1 MWNLYARW
9 LETLPSFFRT
19 FVAMKNIAII
29 GAGSAGLFAAKLLS
43 NYEDVRVTLFEKA
56 KNPGTKLRASGGGKA
71 NILNTNIKGDDY
83 NNHRFMSAFLQRT
96 DFQTI
101 YNEFSR
107 MGLRMT
113 VDEENRVYPATLFS
127 KTVLDV
133 LLSNLSTRVTFRC
146 ECPVKKLVQRDGKWF
161 VNDFPEA
168 YDFVLMASGSPAN
181 MIAAN
186 RKGLDDYLLPLQLAR
201 KPFAPSLVGFKI
213 KDYPKELYGCRA
225 KAEVSL
231 WQGSTLVWKERGEVM
246 FKEDGVSGIV
256 VMNISSHYN
265 RLKNKNQCRLSFNFL
280 YDDEKFDVKAHLAQY
295 HDLAGVLH
303 PKLNK
308 LYQRKPFDLRD
319 FSLTIESL
327 YDMEFAQVCAG
338 GISVDEVNDTF
349 ELKKYP
355 GLYAVGEML
364 DIDGVCG
371 GYNLFFAFASAYEAV
386 KAMTHGD

>member
-1 MWNLYARW
+1 MII
-9 LETLPSFFRT
+9 FFRT
-19 FVAMKNIAII
+19 FAFMIQIAII

-43 NYEDVRVTLFEKA
+43 PCEDVQVTVFEKA

-71 NILNTNIKGDDY
+71 NILNANIKEDCY
-83 NNHRFMSAFLQRT
+83 NNSRFMSAFLKRT

-133 LLSNLSTRVTFRC
+133 LLSNLSPRISFRC
-146 ECPVKKLVQRDGKWF
+146 ECPVKKLVQREGKWY

-168 YDFVLMASGSPAN
+168 YDKVLMASGSPAN

-186 RKGLDDYLLPLQLAR
+186 RKGVADYWKSLQLAD
-201 KPFAPSLVGFKI
+201 KPFEPSLVGFKI
-213 KDYPKELYGCRA
+213 KDYPKEIYGCRA

-231 WQGSTLVWKERGEVM
+231 YQGKTLVWKECGEVM

-256 VMNISSHYN
+256 VMNLSAHYN
-265 RLKNKNQCRLSFNFL
+265 RLKDKNNCRLSINFL
-280 YDDEKFDVKAHLAQY
+280 YDDNTFDVKAYLAQY

-308 LYQRKPFDLRD
+308 LYQRKPFDVRD
-319 FSLTIESL
+319 FSLTIDSL
-327 YDMEFAQVCAG
+327 YDIEFAQVCAG
-338 GISVDEVNDTF
+338 GISVDEVTDTF

-386 KAMTHGD
+386 KAMTHGH

>member
-1 MWNLYARW
+1 
-9 LETLPSFFRT
+9 
-19 FVAMKNIAII
+19 MKNIAII

-43 NYEDVRVTLFEKA
+43 SYEDVKVTVFEKA

-71 NILNTNIKGDDY
+71 NILNANVKGDCY
-83 NNHRFMSAFLQRT
+83 NNHRFMDAFLQRT
-96 DFQTI
+96 DYQTI

-113 VDEENRVYPATLFS
+113 VDDENRVYPATLFS

-133 LLSNLSTRVTFRC
+133 LLSNLSSRVSFRC
-146 ECPVKKLVQRDGKWF
+146 ECTVKKLVQREGKWY

-168 YDFVLMASGSPAN
+168 YDNVLMASGSPAN

-186 RKGLDDYLLPLQLAR
+186 RKGIADYWKSLHLAN
-201 KPFAPSLVGFKI
+201 KPFEPSLVGFKI
-213 KDYPKELYGCRA
+213 KDYPKDLYGCRA

-231 WQGSTLVWKERGEVM
+231 YQDSTLIWKEIGEVM

-256 VMNISSHYN
+256 VMNLSSHYN
-265 RLKNKNQCRLSFNFL
+265 QLKNKNLCRLSFNFL
-280 YDDEKFDVKAHLAQY
+280 YDDDLFDVKAHLAQH

-308 LYQRKPFDLRD
+308 LYQRKPFDLRNFTLVID
-319 FSLTIESL
+319 SL

-338 GISVDEVNDTF
+338 GISVDEVTDTF

-386 KAMTHGD
+386 KAMTHGH

>member
-1 MWNLYARW
+1 
-9 LETLPSFFRT
+9 
-19 FVAMKNIAII
+19 MKNIAII

-43 NYEDVRVTLFEKA
+43 SYEDVKVTVFEKA

-71 NILNTNIKGDDY
+71 NILNANVKSDCY
-83 NNHRFMSAFLQRT
+83 NNHRFMDSFLKRT
-96 DFQTI
+96 DYQTI
-101 YNEFSR
+101 YDEFVH

-133 LLSNLSTRVTFRC
+133 LLSNLSPRIVFRC
-146 ECPVKKLVQRDGKWF
+146 ECVVKQLFQRDGKWY

-168 YDFVLMASGSPAN
+168 YDCVMMASGSPAN

-186 RKGLDDYLLPLQLAR
+186 RKGIADYWKALHLDD
-201 KPFAPSLVGFKI
+201 KPFEPSLVGFKI

-231 WQGSTLVWKERGEVM
+231 YQESTLVWKEIGEVM

-256 VMNISSHYN
+256 VMNLSSRYN
-265 RLKNKNQCRLSFNFL
+265 QLKNRKKCRLSLNFL
-280 YDDEKFDVKAHLAQY
+280 YDDEAFDVKAHLSRF

-308 LYQRKPFDLRD
+308 LYQDRPFDLRD
-319 FSLTIESL
+319 FSLQIDSL
-327 YDMEFAQVCAG
+327 YDIEFAQVCCG
-338 GISVDEVNDTF
+338 GISVDEVDEHF
-349 ELKKYP
+349 QLKRYP

-371 GYNLFFAFASAYEAV
+371 GYNLFFAFASAFEAV
-386 KAMTHGD
+386 KAMTYGD